1 MNKVINGKRYDTST
15 AKIVASWDNEETGFS
30 MISENLHRKRTGE
43 YFLHGSGGANT
54 KYAECSYGS
63 WKWGEEIIPLSEK
76 DARAWAEDHLSADE
90 YESIFGKIEEGTT
103 KKIVTFS
110 LTEKAIESLRTMA
123 RESNTS
129 MSEFI
134 ENLITK
140 EESK

>member
-1 MNKVINGKRYDTST
+1 MNKVIDGKRYDTST

-30 MISENLHRKRTGE
+30 LISENLHRKRTGE

-54 KYAECSYGS
+54 KYAEYSYGS
-63 WKWGEEIIPLSEK
+63 WKRGEEIIPLSEK
-76 DARAWAEDHLSADE
+76 EAKEWAESHLDADE
-90 YESIFGKIEEGTT
+90 YESVFGKIEEGT

-123 RESNTS
+123 RETNTS

-140 EESK
+140 EEEK